1 MFDWLKGSGKREVD
15 APETVAIYDIPTKKV
30 IRIPA
35 AELAPGMIQA
45 RVNGIEEVVWVDAG
59 QLREGNIKHPP
70 FPTETRRELEAMY
83 ATLSEVYPISF
94 AEWEEGFRRDQNPA
108 NEIAIWKRIAD
119 IYERFAL
126 RDNQTSL
133 ARRKDYFRLILTCSN
148 SPRQNIW
155 QVTQLETL
163 SRAEAEPVVAAYY
176 DKEG

>member
-1 MFDWLKGSGKREVD
+1 MFDWLKGFNKHKPDTLG
-15 APETVAIYDIPTKKV
+15 TVPVYDIPTKKI

-45 RVNGIEEVVWVDAG
+45 RINGIEEVVWVDAG
-59 QLREGNIKHPP
+59 QLSEGNIKHPP
-70 FPTETRRELEAMY
+70 FAAERHRELEAMY

-108 NEIAIWKRIAD
+108 NEIAIWKHIAD
-119 IYERFAL
+119 VYERFAL
-126 RDNQTSL
+126 RDNQTSP

-163 SRAEAEPVVAAYY
+163 SRAEAEPVVAAFYN
-176 DKEG
+176 KEE